1 MVKLKIELTATQVTA
16 AINLLARI
24 VLLLALAILS

>member
-1 MVKLKIELTATQVTA
+1 MVKLKIELTSTQVTA